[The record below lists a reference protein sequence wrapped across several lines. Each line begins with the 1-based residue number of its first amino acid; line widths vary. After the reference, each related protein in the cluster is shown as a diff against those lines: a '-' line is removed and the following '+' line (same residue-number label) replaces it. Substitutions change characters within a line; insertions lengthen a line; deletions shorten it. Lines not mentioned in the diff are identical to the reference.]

1 MWVYLKYRGGP
12 SQEQTCLKSVVSD
25 IRRYLFN
32 LQFISK
38 VLARVGF
45 LFSFFKKSAQ
55 EMSTLTRILFSYLH
69 SSDFLLLLLFQ
80 KKIINQGSS
89 LASMASMHSIYCKV
103 HTFWEGHKILR
114 NLHLTFDYS
123 QYIQSKIGWRFRKIL
138 WPSQNIWALHIRTVS
153 F

>member
-1 MWVYLKYRGGP
+1 MWVYLKYWGGP

-89 LASMASMHSIYCKV
+89 LASMASMHSTYM
-103 HTFWEGHKILR
+103 
-114 NLHLTFDYS
+114 
-123 QYIQSKIGWRFRKIL
+123 
-138 WPSQNIWALHIRTVS
+138 RTVS
-153 F
+153 SLLFFISGSFESYLTVLGRIVLPKLPIN